1 MNNLKEKNKF
11 QIDDASEGMRLDN
24 YLLKTIRDVPKS
36 KIYSIIRKGEVRV
49 NSKRVKPLYKLKIDD
64 LVRIPPNLIKNRSQK
79 KKSSIKYKDLDWID
93 DIIIHE
99 DKAFLVLNK
108 PSGIA
113 VHGGS
118 GVSSGLIELLR
129 AHRDNNKED
138 LELVHRLDKE
148 TSGCLL
154 ISRKRSKLRLL
165 HKYFRDGRVEKTYL
179 GLLMGSFKK
188 KSFLVDQPLKIN
200 RDNNQRKAIPD
211 KHGKRA
217 ITEFNLVEEFTNCA
231 LFQIKP
237 ITGKTHQIRAHA
249 NFIGK
254 PLAGDQRYNPKPDCL
269 ENVGLKRLFLHAASI
284 SFPLPNDSE
293 KKITIESNLGNELI
307 NVIAKLRI

>member
-64 LVRIPPNLIKNRSQK
+64 LVRIPPNLIINRSQK

-165 HKYFRDGRVEKTYL
+165 QPMNSDG
-179 GLLMGSFKK
+179 
-188 KSFLVDQPLKIN
+188 
-200 RDNNQRKAIPD
+200 A
-211 KHGKRA
+211 
-217 ITEFNLVEEFTNCA
+217 A
-231 LFQIKP
+231 L
-237 ITGKTHQIRAHA
+237 
-249 NFIGK
+249 
-254 PLAGDQRYNPKPDCL
+254 
-269 ENVGLKRLFLHAASI
+269 
-284 SFPLPNDSE
+284 E
-293 KKITIESNLGNELI
+293 KKFSTAPKNHNENNYL
-307 NVIAKLRI
+307 L

>member
-1 MNNLKEKNKF
+1 MNNLKESNKF
-11 QIDDASEGMRLDN
+11 QIDDTSEGMRLDN
-24 YLLKTIRDVPKS
+24 YLLKTIKDVPKS

-49 NSKRVKPLYKLKIDD
+49 NSKRVKPLYKLKLND
-64 LVRIPPNLIKNRSQK
+64 LIRVPPNLIKNRNQK
-79 KKSSIKYKDLDWID
+79 KKPSIKYQDLNWIN
-93 DIIIHE
+93 DIVIHE
-99 DKAFLVLNK
+99 DKSFLVLNK

-129 AHRDNNKED
+129 AHRESSKED

-165 HKYFRDGRVEKTYL
+165 HKYFREGRVEKTYL
-179 GLLMGSFKK
+179 GLLMGNFKK
-188 KSFLVDQPLKIN
+188 RSFLVEQPLKIN
-200 RDNNQRKAIPD
+200 RDNNQRKAVPD
-211 KHGKRA
+211 NHGKSA
-217 ITEFNLVEEFTNCA
+217 ITEFNLVEEFNNCA

-237 ITGKTHQIRAHA
+237 ITGRTHQIRAHA

-254 PLAGDQRYNPKPDCL
+254 PLAGDQRYNPKSDSL
-269 ENVGLKRLFLHAASI
+269 ENVGLKRLFLHAVSI
-284 SFPLPNDSE
+284 SFPLPIDSE
-293 KKITIESNLGNELI
+293 EMITIESKLGQELI
-307 NVIAKLRI
+307 DVIAKLRI

>member
-1 MNNLKEKNKF
+1 MNDLKESNKF
-11 QIDDASEGMRLDN
+11 QIDDTSEGMRLDN
-24 YLLKTIRDVPKS
+24 YLLKTIKAVPKS

-49 NSKRVKPLYKLKIDD
+49 NSKRAKPLYKLKLDD
-64 LVRIPPNLIKNRSQK
+64 LIRIPPYLIKTRALK
-79 KKSSIKYKDLDWID
+79 KKPSIKYKDLDWIN

-99 DKAFLVLNK
+99 DKSFLVLNK

-129 AHRDNNKED
+129 AQRDNNKED

-188 KSFLVDQPLKIN
+188 KSFIVNQPLKIN
-200 RDNNQRKAIPD
+200 RDNNQRKAVPD
-211 KHGKRA
+211 NLGKSA
-217 ITEFNLVEEFTNCA
+217 ITEFNLVEEFNNCA

-237 ITGKTHQIRAHA
+237 VTGKTHQIRAHA

-254 PLAGDQRYNPKPDCL
+254 PLAGDQRYNSKPDFL
-269 ENVGLKRLFLHAASI
+269 ENVGLKRLFLHAESI
-284 SFPLPNDSE
+284 SFPLPIDSE
-293 KKITIESNLGNELI
+293 EMITIESKLGQELI
-307 NVIAKLRI
+307 DVIAKLRI